1 MHMSKK
7 NHMKSFCFHLL
18 FLDVAKVYTGVCQMG
33 MAKLLVLTSAI
44 FPNVLLFFLDTLPV
58 NA

>member
-1 MHMSKK
+1 
-7 NHMKSFCFHLL
+7 MKSFCFHLL